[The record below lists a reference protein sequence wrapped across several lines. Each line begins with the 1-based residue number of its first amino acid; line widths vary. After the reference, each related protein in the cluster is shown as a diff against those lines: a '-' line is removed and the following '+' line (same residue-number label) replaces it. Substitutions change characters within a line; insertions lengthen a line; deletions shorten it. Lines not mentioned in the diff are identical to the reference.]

1 MIELLAPAGNL
12 EKLRVAVLYGADA
25 VYVGGKKF
33 SLRARASNFSLA
45 DIEEGCKFAHAR
57 GAKVYVTVNIVPTV
71 KIWKGSRVSQRIG
84 SRGRGRI
91 ILTSLYYSKMAKLH
105 APGLELHLSTQFSSA
120 NSLALNFFKK
130 MGFARAV
137 LAGKSVSRKLS

>member
-1 MIELLAPAGNL
+1 M
-12 EKLRVAVLYGADA
+12 LYGADA

-33 SLRARASNFSLA
+33 SLRARASNFRWRTLRKDAVRACA
-45 DIEEGCKFAHAR
+45 D
-57 GAKVYVTVNIVPTV
+57 AKVYVTVNIVPTV

-105 APGLELHLSTQFSSA
+105 APGLELHLSTQFPQQIHGA
-120 NSLALNFFKK
+120 QFLQENGICA
-130 MGFARAV
+130 GGA
-137 LAGKSVSRKLS
+137 AGKSVSKLS